1 MASQKFLTVAPT
13 DGSPMAMQLLN
24 TGRVP
29 YFVSGPLHAKYSIV
43 GVVGALLHVSAWLC
57 AIAFDIA
64 VYTQM
69 DVDMSPIPFT
79 MWMYGFI
86 AIMIGFII
94 LLLVTVY
101 HFFSAPENRIPEGA
115 APPSLMTLFIGG
127 AHISLI
133 FSILQLINNVSN
145 GASSFDSTIT
155 SNATLLHIPTNNTL
169 SLSVHPPSDAHLHIF
184 RLTAFS
190 MIFKLYI
197 VQFLR
202 NNQEWAG
209 PADELK
215 KDFTTYA

>member
-1 MASQKFLTVAPT
+1 MASQKFLNVAPT
-13 DGSPMAMQLLN
+13 EGSPMAMRLLN
-24 TGRVP
+24 AGKVP

-43 GVVGALLHVSAWLC
+43 GVIGAFLHVSAWLC
-57 AIAFDIA
+57 AVAFDIA
-64 VYTQM
+64 IYTQM
-69 DVDMSPIPFT
+69 DVAMFPIPFT

-86 AIMIGFII
+86 AIIVGLVA
-94 LLLVTVY
+94 LLGVTAY
-101 HFFSAPENRIPEGA
+101 HYFSSPENRIQEGA
-115 APPSLMTLFIGG
+115 AAPFLMTLFIGG
-127 AHISLI
+127 AQISLV

-169 SLSVHPPSDAHLHIF
+169 SLSVHPPSDAHMHLF
-184 RLTAFS
+184 RLTSFA
-190 MIFKLYI
+190 MMFKLYI

-215 KDFTTYA
+215 KDFSGFA